1 MVSIVRRELTTSSS
15 SMISA
20 HCSSKGRN
28 QMIQGSHKFMCS
40 FIRNVAVH
48 HVAESTELGYHS
60 SWGDSLSSKG
70 CEEHDRGCEKALQ
83 HNHRNSEAPHA
94 TPLLTLSFQLAS
106 LIGKAN
112 TLAKFPPLNVF
123 TLCSFP
129 DLYAHSLAYITQIH
143 GHLIDSS
150 RPLWHP
156 QRTRQVRSCKHLHSS
171 SHRAFR

>member
-1 MVSIVRRELTTSSS
+1 
-15 SMISA
+15 MISA
-20 HCSSKGRN
+20 HCSSKGGN
-28 QMIQGSHKFMCS
+28 QTIHMRVVTNLCCS

-48 HVAESTELGYHS
+48 HVAEYTELGYHG

-70 CEEHDRGCEKALQ
+70 CEKHDRSCEKSLQ
-83 HNHRNSEAPHA
+83 HNPQKLRSAERHS
-94 TPLLTLSFQLAS
+94 LSS

-112 TLAKFPPLNVF
+112 RLAKFPPLNLNAF
-123 TLCSFP
+123 TLCSFT
-129 DLYAHSLAYITQIH
+129 DLCAHSLAYITQIH

-150 RPLWHP
+150 HPSWHP